1 MHANTLKTVW
11 GYFKSK
17 LNLPK
22 KSQSLSDIY
31 NYLPITDTL
40 ATSGQPTAEQFAL
53 IKQAGYQV
61 VINLAPS
68 QANNAIANEDAVV
81 AKMGLDYIHIPVD
94 FKNPTQEDFNTFA
107 TNMQQLSNRKIWIHC
122 AANMRVSAFIYKY
135 RHDVL
140 GEDETKPSKDLHKI
154 WQPYGVW
161 KDFLSPTGW
170 NKE

>member
-17 LNLPK
+17 LGLSK
-22 KSQSLSDIY
+22 KSQSISDIY

-68 QANNAIANEDAVV
+68 HAQNAIADEDAVV
-81 AKMGLDYIHIPVD
+81 VELGLDYIHIPVD
-94 FKNPTQEDFNTFA
+94 FKNPTQEDFNAFA
-107 TNMQQLSNRKIWIHC
+107 AKMQQFSERKIWIHC

-135 RHDVL
+135 RRDVL
-140 GEDETKPSKDLHKI
+140 GENETMASKDLHKI
-154 WQPYGVW
+154 WQPYGPW
-161 KDFLSPTGW
+161 KNFLSP
-170 NKE
+170 